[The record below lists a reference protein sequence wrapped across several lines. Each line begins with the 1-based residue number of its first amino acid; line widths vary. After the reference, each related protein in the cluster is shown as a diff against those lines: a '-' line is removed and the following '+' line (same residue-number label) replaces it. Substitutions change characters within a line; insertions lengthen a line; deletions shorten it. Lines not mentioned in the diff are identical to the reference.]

1 MKNLKFI
8 STSGSSLEDLLMQ
21 TVNEALASDLI
32 KTQDII
38 LHNKVTFPDE
48 STDLTL
54 VITIPNIYSMD
65 SVEHIEKNS
74 SNFDSVIRDFIDILI
89 QATKDNGKLNL
100 PEGPILLSEDFPI
113 LIKGIPYQGKEFET
127 PLESL
132 LINISDDSI
141 HIYYN
146 HSGQY

>member
-1 MKNLKFI
+1 MKNLTFI
-8 STSGSSLEDLLMQ
+8 PTSTLSLEDLLMQ

-38 LHNKVTFPDE
+38 LHNKVTFQDE

-54 VITIPNIYSMD
+54 VITIPGIYPPD

-74 SNFDSVIRDFIDILI
+74 TNFDSVIRDFIDILI
-89 QATKDNGKLNL
+89 DALKNNGKLDLKDNL
-100 PEGPILLSEDFPI
+100 ILLSEDFPI
-113 LIKGIPYQGKEFET
+113 LITGKESDAA
-127 PLESL
+127 LESL

-141 HIYYN
+141 HIYYHN
-146 HSGQY
+146 NGQY